1 MAIKYAKIINAETKE
16 CQVGVGTNADFYQKL
31 GMVEMDVE
39 QCDWN
44 GGWYLSGYVP
54 AKPEPTKEEKIAA
67 LKQELASLDE
77 KSIRSVRAKI
87 AGTATAE
94 DDQFLAQL
102 EEQAEL
108 LRQQIKD
115 LEAL

>member
-1 MAIKYAKIINAETKE
+1 MIKYAKVINAETKQCE
-16 CQVGVGTNADFYQKL
+16 VGVGSNTEFYQSI
-31 GMVEMDVE
+31 GMTEKDVE
-39 QCDWN
+39 QCEWN
-44 GGWYLSGYVP
+44 GKWYLTGYCP
-54 AKPEPTKEEKIAA
+54 AKPEPTKEEKIAI
-67 LKQELASLDE
+67 LKQELATLDE

-102 EEQAEL
+102 EEQAEN

-115 LEAL
+115 LQGE